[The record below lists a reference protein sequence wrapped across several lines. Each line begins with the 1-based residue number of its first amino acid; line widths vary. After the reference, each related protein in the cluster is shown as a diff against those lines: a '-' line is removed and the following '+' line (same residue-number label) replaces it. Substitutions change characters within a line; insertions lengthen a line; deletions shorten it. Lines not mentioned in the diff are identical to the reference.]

1 MKLFT
6 RVIETE
12 VLQKG
17 IVEIVLVVVI
27 VQSCLKSVLKE
38 KVKQ

>member
-6 RVIETE
+6 RVKETE